1 MKELTL
7 EIASMV
13 FMGHE
18 PGTDR
23 ELVTKV
29 NKAFTITTRA
39 GNAIIRTACRRSRGG
54 EGCGRASSWRTT
66 SRRVS
71 RSAAARTAPIC

>member
-7 EIASMV
+7 DIASMV

-18 PGTDR
+18 PGTDH

-39 GNAIIRTACRRSRGG
+39 GNAIIRTACRRSNGG
-54 EGCGRASSWRTT
+54 AD
-66 SRRVS
+66 
-71 RSAAARTAPIC
+71 